1 MLKLS
6 LIRSWHGQFVQFC
19 GPGENGNFIF
29 LLFFKSLQYNIFPT
43 SLVSGQKRNNNI
55 NFCKTIL
62 FLYFQK
68 SSPPHSLEDLLNTI
82 PINDDITTTTAR
94 VNVVIRDNIWL
105 QKFAD
110 FLQRRKLE
118 DDLTILKFLI
128 MIQVWNLSFYSTV

>member
-1 MLKLS
+1 MGNLCSFVAQEKKVTLYSYSFLS
-6 LIRSWHGQFVQFC
+6 HYYTTFFR
-19 GPGENGNFIF
+19 
-29 LLFFKSLQYNIFPT
+29 LLWYL
-43 SLVSGQKRNNNI
+43 GRKRNNNI

-128 MIQVWNLSFYSTV
+128 MIQV

>member
-1 MLKLS
+1 MGNLCSFVAQEKKVTLYSYCFLS
-6 LIRSWHGQFVQFC
+6 HYNTTFFR
-19 GPGENGNFIF
+19 
-29 LLFFKSLQYNIFPT
+29 LLWYL
-43 SLVSGQKRNNNI
+43 GRKRNNNI

-128 MIQVWNLSFYSTV
+128 MIQV